1 VIHQERYYLIPVC
14 APGSTQPSDA
24 ASVRAQIAALM
35 RRPDSPATP
44 LVSLAGLKRAA
55 LASLRLKINTSAAQA
70 LDALRQAPI
79 LLNCDRR
86 RRDLPLSELRQAE
99 RGVGGHALTLFDTGE
114 TIVFDQSHIFFDGAW
129 GAALAEI
136 MTHEALAWA
145 VYLNS
150 LAPVQ
155 PGDDTRPTA
164 GGSAERPRAL
174 ALQLQPSERALARNL
189 PRVTPE
195 AAAETDAVN
204 INAILALRKLF
215 KQRSDLLQLSVN
227 DLLVLYRAIHAATY
241 QPDAR
246 LLKSLQDLPRDKAS
260 RQAAQAALE
269 AIDAS
274 RKINPSILIPIDA
287 SQSAPRERLY
297 PLSFEV
303 PLSDLDLLTLHRRA
317 ITALEAYRRPAG
329 DPATAYVEFDK
340 LQRAYLAT
348 LAAFGAVS
356 AKAKAIAVTGESA
369 SVGTIKLLAHMPAAM
384 QRLLDGIPG
393 RFDMLND
400 LIKGREVISN
410 VGAVAPGSTL
420 TRFMTAKDDNE
431 KKTLAWGVLTDAGG
445 VMRITLRDFRPH
457 VGLLAA
463 AGRKELAARLTQD
476 YLDAYARGLNDFVR
490 DLQRITLTSR
500 ETRAPE

>member
-1 VIHQERYYLIPVC
+1 
-14 APGSTQPSDA
+14 
-24 ASVRAQIAALM
+24 M

-44 LVSLAGLKRAA
+44 LVPLAGLKRAS
-55 LASLRLKINTSAAQA
+55 LASLRPKLNPNAAQA
-70 LDALRQAPI
+70 LDALRLAPI

-86 RRDLPLSELRQAE
+86 PRDLPLSELRQAE
-99 RGVGGHALTLFDTGE
+99 RGVGDHALTLFDTGE
-114 TIVFDQSHIFFDGAW
+114 TIVFDQSHIFFDGTW

-136 MTHEALAWA
+136 MTNEALAWA

-150 LAPVQ
+150 LPPLQ
-155 PGDDTRPTA
+155 PADT
-164 GGSAERPRAL
+164 RPRAL

-189 PRVTPE
+189 PHVTPE
-195 AAAETDAVN
+195 AAAETSAVN
-204 INAILALRKLF
+204 VKAILALRKLF

-246 LLKSLQDLPRDKAS
+246 LLKSLQDLTRDKAT
-260 RQAAQAALE
+260 RPAAQAALE

-274 RKINPSILIPIDA
+274 RKINPSILIPVDA
-287 SQSAPRERLY
+287 SQSTPRDRLY

-303 PLSDLDLLTLHRRA
+303 PLSDLDLLALHRRA
-317 ITALEAYRRPAG
+317 IAALDAYRRPAG
-329 DPATAYVEFDK
+329 DPATAYTEFDK
-340 LQRAYLAT
+340 LQRTYLAT

-369 SVGTIKLLAHMPAAM
+369 SIGTIKLLAHMPAAM

-410 VGAVAPGSTL
+410 VGAVAPDSTL

-500 ETRAPE
+500 ETRAQE